1 MTMHKLLRHSLLTL
15 TALLTAAL
23 PFAAPAACARALTA
37 AGAEWV
43 AVAGLAASRQ
53 NHTLP
58 ARPGQP
64 FDLDDAPGEAEDFV

>member
-1 MTMHKLLRHSLLTL
+1 MYRRCVFVLL
-15 TALLTAAL
+15 ALLTAAL

-53 NHTLP
+53 NQSLP

>member
-1 MTMHKLLRHSLLTL
+1 MNMTPHILLCGEPRQFPNYES
-15 TALLTAAL
+15 
-23 PFAAPAACARALTA
+23 ALTA

-53 NHTLP
+53 NQSLP